1 MVKTLDQTVLTQ
13 KLVPLLSKIRTK
25 EPAVMVW
32 LTDPLHVRIDVYW
45 WALDGH
51 ATRTRGDGVQG

>member
-1 MVKTLDQTVLTQ
+1 MVKTLDQAVLTQ

-32 LTDPLHVRIDVYW
+32 LTDPLHARVDVY
-45 WALDGH
+45 
-51 ATRTRGDGVQG
+51 